1 MPEDL
6 IHVPMVWAGA
16 AVSQQ
21 AANQTAFVST
31 ADVMPTLCEVLGVEI
46 PRGAQGRSLWPLLQG
61 RPYPHEEFRSIYSE
75 VGFGGMYYDAAD
87 HVPYSIA
94 EFRSKAPDS
103 KLGFDELDPVTQS
116 GNLKMVRMGDWKLL
130 FDMLGSSKLYHLPS
144 DPFELKN
151 RFRDPS
157 AAATRNELM
166 AELLAWTVR
175 TEDNL
180 PIAAYAT
187 KWAKRNWYASI
198 GMEIRRLKRTYA
210 VSSPGNFILSRIMK
224 SGSAT
229 AALNAP

>member
-31 ADVMPTLCEVLGVEI
+31 ADVMPTLCKVLGVEI

-130 FDMLGSSKLYHLPS
+130 FDMLGSGELYHLSS

-151 RFRDPS
+151 RF
-157 AAATRNELM
+157 
-166 AELLAWTVR
+166 
-175 TEDNL
+175 
-180 PIAAYAT
+180 
-187 KWAKRNWYASI
+187 
-198 GMEIRRLKRTYA
+198 
-210 VSSPGNFILSRIMK
+210 SR
-224 SGSAT
+224 SVGCRH
-229 AALNAP
+229 